1 MKKLLKMLGLANE
14 VAKAGADADVQWWR
28 VPFGEWPN
36 GEHAQ
41 VVDHEGAVEMANE
54 LAKLV
59 RSTGKGVP
67 IYIGHPDFP
76 KLAVNFPDKGAKGW
90 IGEIRVEDDALLLGA
105 SLINTFRPLIDNEE
119 FAFHSPHFG
128 GRLIRTTPTGKKI
141 YRAVRLRSTGL
152 TNNPNML
159 ECRLPNEAEADDEDD
174 TQPEEG
180 KDNAMLKRLMA
191 LFAWPDTV
199 TEDEAITKIGDIITA
214 AKKVRKAIED
224 RWASESA
231 IQAALPS
238 LANEATDDDALG
250 RLLAVWD
257 AGRTA
262 AQSATVALA
271 NEKAAEAGKIV
282 DLTAAIEAASAKATA
297 AETALANERTV
308 RIDLVVADAIRAKR
322 ITPAQAD
329 AWKARLAKP
338 ETFDA
343 ELVALS
349 NERSGVNTDARTRDM
364 AGRVGKT
371 VERQQQILSL
381 VNECQ
386 EKEHVDYETAWQRVK
401 KTHPDLFKGT
411 EG

>member
-14 VAKAGADADVQWWR
+14 VAKAGAEADVQWWR

-41 VVDHEGAVEMANE
+41 VVDREGAVEMANE

-105 SLINTFRPLIDNEE
+105 SLINSFRPLVENEE

-180 KDNAMLKRLMA
+180 KDNAMLKRLIE
-191 LFAWPDTV
+191 LLKWPAEI
-199 TEDEAITKIGDIITA
+199 TEDEAL
-214 AKKVRKAIED
+214 AK
-224 RWASESA
+224 
-231 IQAALPS
+231 IQAMQ
-238 LANEATDDDALG
+238 ATAD
-250 RLLAVWD
+250 
-257 AGRTA
+257 TA
-262 AQSATVALA
+262 TATAQEEKAKADTLA
-271 NEKAAEAGKIV
+271 NEKTAAESKIV
-282 DLTAAIEAASAKATA
+282 DLTAAVSETSAKAAA
-297 AETALANERTV
+297 AEMALANERTV

-349 NERSGVNTDARTRDM
+349 NEKSGVNTDARTRDM

-386 EKEHVDYETAWQRVK
+386 EKEHVDYETAWHRVK